1 MGVSSQNFL
10 RRGRRLLRTLLFLF
24 NTFVVICILLRQQMV
39 KDDLSKPSYHLNE
52 NAEYLADFNPLCKG
66 AGAESQSPMKGEG

>member
-1 MGVSSQNFL
+1 
-10 RRGRRLLRTLLFLF
+10 
-24 NTFVVICILLRQQMV
+24 MV